1 MTTPPFSSAA
11 SEERLREVL
20 LALYRHPLTSE
31 QLLRLNPTYSFPF
44 PVHQVTRNFAGSR
57 RTYSEARTLT
67 RLLQRASADGLIQQA
82 QYAVAGRSQRPYY
95 LLTEAGYS
103 KLFPGQPVP
112 KKSYLSSASHE
123 RRSRVSPFFRPIPLN
138 TQEHDYAVSQSVVHT
153 LIQAKRDQIRI
164 DAYHTR
170 NRMELKIPTV
180 HALGTALKDAV
191 RLNPETGEPI
201 REHLAL
207 YPDATVELVNVD
219 GSRFLRF
226 DEIDGG
232 SESVLSRE
240 DIDAIERKVRF
251 YDHYADISSRRFRV
265 RLMTYRQNSFGRLQ
279 SVIEC
284 VRSVLRDP
292 RRPLFLFTTLD
303 RYLETNGALTRACFL
318 DHFEEPVPCVRSSSS
333 GNVSRLPARARGM
346 VPVPRPKPRDRA
358 NGAADPNLSTFA
370 AAAS

>member
-1 MTTPPFSSAA
+1 MTTPPFSAAA

-20 LALYRHPLTSE
+20 LALYRHPLTSQ
-31 QLLRLNPTYSFPF
+31 QLLRLNPTYSYPF
-44 PVHQVTRNFAGSR
+44 PVHQITRNFAGSR
-57 RTYSEARTLT
+57 RSYSEARTLT
-67 RLLQRASADGLIQQA
+67 RLLQRASSDGLIQQA

-95 LLTEAGYS
+95 LLTETGYS
-103 KLFPGQPVP
+103 RLFPGQPVP
-112 KKSYLSSASHE
+112 KKSYLSSGTHE

-170 NRMELKIPTV
+170 NRIELKIPTT
-180 HALGTALKDAV
+180 HALGTALKNAV
-191 RLNPETGEPI
+191 RLHPDTGEPV
-201 REHLAL
+201 RDHLSL
-207 YPDATVELVNVD
+207 YPDATVEFVTAD

-251 YDHYADISSRRFRV
+251 YDHYADISPRRFRV
-265 RLMTYRQNSFGRLQ
+265 RLLTYRPNSFGRLE

-284 VRSVLRDP
+284 IRRVLRDP
-292 RRPLFLFTTLD
+292 RRPLFLFTTLE
-303 RYLETNGALTRACFL
+303 RYLATNGALTRACFL
-318 DHFEEPVPCVRSSSS
+318 DHFGRPIPCVRAAGS
-333 GNVSRLPARARGM
+333 GNVSRLPARARGIGSC
-346 VPVPRPKPRDRA
+346 PQAQTSGPRQRRR
-358 NGAADPNLSTFA
+358 
-370 AAAS
+370 